1 MCLLNKGYGRHVAD
15 EAKFLLRS
23 HSDEA
28 WGEKAEED
36 RGHRTEFCEE
46 MRRGWKR
53 RAEKRRLA
61 RKFSSRGVR
70 GGLWGGPGRPL
81 GGSGGVW
88 EGLGGAR
95 GGSRALLGR
104 SWGGF
109 GAILEAILSP
119 DDARSI
125 FGPIL
130 VAKRVPQGRRFGS
143 QNGAKIDPKTGSKF
157 KSEKSASRR
166 RLGAIWGRFLRPS
179 GRRNV
184 GFHARKR
191 MFS

>member
-1 MCLLNKGYGRHVAD
+1 MRPWGGPCGAKRTREEKTGD
-15 EAKFLLRS
+15 EQMS
-23 HSDEA
+23 E
-28 WGEKAEED
+28 EKRRKEK
-36 RGHRTEFCEE
+36 RREE

-143 QNGAKIDPKTGSKF
+143 QNGAKIDFKTGSKF

-184 GFHARKR
+184 GFHARKH